1 MESEA
6 DAGDAAAGDLVGGE
20 GLAVFVGEV
29 EEAVRLGGL
38 FQPVDEGFHLGV
50 DDILCT
56 SETDADDY
64 EGYVGDSEMA
74 FGAFPQAELNGAI
87 LAEVVDAGS
96 DRVPVECGIIGV
108 AAKHFGDIGTEVL
121 SANLGCIRQS
131 SSKLGFALIGTRSR
145 GRSPRWR
152 RGLWI

>member
-6 DAGDAAAGDLVGGE
+6 DAGDAAAGYLSGGE

-38 FQPVDEGFHLGV
+38 FQPVDESFHLSV
-50 DDILCT
+50 DNVVCA
-56 SETDADDY
+56 SEADADDY
-64 EGYVGDSEMA
+64 ECHIGDTKVA
-74 FGAFPQAELNGAI
+74 FSAFPQAELNGAV

-108 AAKHFGDIGTEVL
+108 AAKHFGDIGTEVQEEVHDGV
-121 SANLGCIRQS
+121 AG
-131 SSKLGFALIGTRSR
+131 
-145 GRSPRWR
+145 
-152 RGLWI
+152 

>member
-1 MESEA
+1 MKCWLGPASPMLRGHLSA
-6 DAGDAAAGDLVGGE
+6 DDL
-20 GLAVFVGEV
+20 
-29 EEAVRLGGL
+29 
-38 FQPVDEGFHLGV
+38 
-50 DDILCT
+50 LCA

-64 EGYVGDSEMA
+64 EGHVGDSEVA
-74 FGAFPQAELNGAI
+74 FGAFPYAGLNGMV

-152 RGLWI
+152 RALWI